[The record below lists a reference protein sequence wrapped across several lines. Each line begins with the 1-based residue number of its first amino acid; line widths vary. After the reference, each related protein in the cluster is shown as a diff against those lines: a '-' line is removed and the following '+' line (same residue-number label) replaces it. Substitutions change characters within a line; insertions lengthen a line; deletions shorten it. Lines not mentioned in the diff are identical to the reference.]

1 MRLGPEFRRI
11 WVGNAASN
19 LADGITFV
27 ALPLLAATVTQNPLA
42 VAGLTVA
49 YTVPRVLAVLG
60 IGALVDRADRRRLL
74 YLSNFSRAMV
84 FGGLTVLVSLDLA
97 PLAVLYLV
105 FAVMGVLE
113 TVSDSSAF
121 AVLPQA
127 VRPQG
132 LERAN
137 SRIAGTQIVVDEFV
151 GPPLGGF
158 LFAAAALAPSAV
170 NTLAFLAA
178 GVAYYSLRGDY
189 RQAEGPRESVL
200 SEVREGAVWV
210 WRNPVV
216 RTLAVISALA
226 SVAYMI
232 PFSYLVLY
240 AGQVL
245 GLGPTGYGLLLSS
258 SAVGGLVGAWIAER
272 VRARW
277 GYHRSITGALLT
289 GALAFAAVPLTD
301 HVVVVAVLLA
311 VYIGH
316 SVVWNVLAA
325 SVRQKAV
332 PARLMGRAASVS
344 RLLGMSGLALG
355 ALLGG
360 TLASV
365 LGLRPPFLVAGALFL
380 VAVAVCALTAPRFRA
395 WEARQEARE
404 AAVEREEP

>member
-11 WVGNAASN
+11 WLGNASSN

-27 ALPLLAATVTQNPLA
+27 ALPLLAATVTQDPLA
-42 VAGLTVA
+42 VAGLSVA

-60 IGALVDRADRRRLL
+60 IGVLVDRADRRRLL
-74 YLSNFSRAMV
+74 HLSNFSRAVV
-84 FGGLTVLVSLDLA
+84 FGLLTLLVSLDMA
-97 PLAVLYLV
+97 PLTVLYLV
-105 FAVMGVLE
+105 FAVMGVVE

-132 LERAN
+132 LDRAN

-170 NTLAFLAA
+170 STLAFLAA

-189 RQAEGPRESVL
+189 RQAGGPRENVL

-210 WRNPVV
+210 WRDPVV
-216 RTLAVISALA
+216 RTLVVISALA

-245 GLGPTGYGLLLSS
+245 GLGPTGYGLLLSA
-258 SAVGGLVGAWIAER
+258 SAVGGLAGAWIAGR
-272 VRARW
+272 LRARW

-289 GALAFAAVPLTD
+289 GALAFAAIPLTD
-301 HVVVVAVLLA
+301 HVVVVAALLA

-332 PARLMGRAASVS
+332 PARLMGRAGSVS

-360 TLASV
+360 TLAS
-365 LGLRPPFLVAGALFL
+365 LFGLRPPFLVAGALFL
-380 VAVAVCALTAPRFRA
+380 AAAVVCVLAAPGFRE
-395 WEARQEARE
+395 WEREQQARE
-404 AAVEREEP
+404 ATDEHG